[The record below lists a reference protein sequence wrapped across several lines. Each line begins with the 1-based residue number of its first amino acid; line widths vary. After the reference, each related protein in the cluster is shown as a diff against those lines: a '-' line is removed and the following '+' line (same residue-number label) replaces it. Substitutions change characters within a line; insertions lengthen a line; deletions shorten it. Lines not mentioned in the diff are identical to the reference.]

1 MKAGKLEQHTARS
14 LLLSVTFSL
23 PAFIQLTWL
32 QRTKHR
38 NRKKKAQGSVEI
50 VLCLNPRQAFEV
62 SSPASQTQL
71 AGVGSMLSEIRRTD
85 DLNTKMSTETDMVI
99 DTLLSPGSSL
109 KSPSWVHGDM
119 CACVTAAHVY
129 HPPPRAL
136 STERKMLARVQ
147 LCKSH
152 LDVAFVINNLGA
164 WLPPFLFSLPAL
176 LLEPFSTL
184 LISSPNSL

>member
-50 VLCLNPRQAFEV
+50 VLRLNPRQAFEE

-109 KSPSWVHGDM
+109 KSPS
-119 CACVTAAHVY
+119 
-129 HPPPRAL
+129 
-136 STERKMLARVQ
+136 
-147 LCKSH
+147 
-152 LDVAFVINNLGA
+152 
-164 WLPPFLFSLPAL
+164 
-176 LLEPFSTL
+176 
-184 LISSPNSL
+184 